1 MGADRHG
8 SSKGPPTAAGSSR
21 SGPPWAEL
29 LEGLPAAFYV
39 DRTDGTSVWVSSH
52 VESIIGLTEQEWA
65 SGYDR
70 WVERVH
76 PEDRDRVV
84 AANRRFLE
92 SGRQEPESDEYRVV
106 LPDGRVRWIHER
118 ALLLADADSGE
129 MLVHGVLVDVT
140 EERTSLEV
148 AERVGRLFRTLI
160 EHSREAVTIVDERGV
175 VLYQNPSMGR
185 VVGRPPEWFEGKTPL
200 DLMPPEDAARGR
212 EVLAKLHNKPGAQ
225 LPGEFR
231 LRHRDGSWR
240 VVEGVA
246 TNLLHDPAV
255 GGIVLNYRDVTEERE
270 QERRLRD
277 IEQRRQT
284 LLEDI
289 INAESE
295 QRSRI
300 AEELHDDTIQVM
312 AAALMEL
319 DRIDR
324 LLRKMDIDAA
334 RDAITGARGA
344 LTEATDRTRR
354 LTFELRPQ
362 LLEAAGLAAAVRD
375 LADALHHDT
384 GADVKVR
391 TRLSRYPVDI
401 ETLVYRTIRE
411 VLINVRKHARAA
423 NVSISLV
430 ERQGSLHGTIRDDGR
445 GFRSTRR
452 TSHRSTHIGMDTA
465 RERMRAMTGS
475 FDVTSVVGEGTT
487 VEFQLPL
494 PDLPPGQHP
503 KRLGNAQA

>member
-8 SSKGPPTAAGSSR
+8 SSKGPPTAAESSG

-29 LEGLPAAFYV
+29 LEALPAAFYV

-52 VESIIGLTEQEWA
+52 VETIIGLTEQEWA

>member
-1 MGADRHG
+1 M
-8 SSKGPPTAAGSSR
+8 
-21 SGPPWAEL
+21 
-29 LEGLPAAFYV
+29 
-39 DRTDGTSVWVSSH
+39 
-52 VESIIGLTEQEWA
+52 
-65 SGYDR
+65 
-70 WVERVH
+70 
-76 PEDRDRVV
+76 
-84 AANRRFLE
+84 
-92 SGRQEPESDEYRVV
+92 
-106 LPDGRVRWIHER
+106 RWIHER

-129 MLVHGVLVDVT
+129 RLVHGVLVDVT

-160 EHSREAVTIVDERGV
+160 EHSREAVTIVDEQGHRPLPEPVDGA
-175 VLYQNPSMGR
+175 GRRAAAR
-185 VVGRPPEWFEGKTPL
+185 VVRGQ
-200 DLMPPEDAARGR
+200 DAARSDATRGR
-212 EVLAKLHNKPGAQ
+212 GARARGACALRDRPGAQ

-231 LRHRDGSWR
+231 LRHKNGSWR

-255 GGIVLNYRDVTEERE
+255 RGIVLNYRDVTDERE

-289 INAESE
+289 INAEAE

-324 LLRKMDIDAA
+324 HLRRTDVDAA
-334 RDAITGARGA
+334 RDAITSARGA
-344 LTEATDRTRR
+344 LTKATDRTRR

-375 LADALHHDT
+375 LADALRRDT

-430 ERQGSLHGTIRDDGR
+430 ERQGGLHGTIRDDGR
-445 GFRSTRR
+445 GFRATRR
-452 TSHRSTHIGMDTA
+452 AVAPVHPHRHRDGT
-465 RERMRAMTGS
+465 RAHPV
-475 FDVTSVVGEGTT
+475 DDRQLRRHVGRRRGHHRR
-487 VEFQLPL
+487 VPAA
-494 PDLPPGQHP
+494 PPGRHP
-503 KRLGNAQA
+503 GHVSKRRGPARA

>member
-1 MGADRHG
+1 MGADRRG
-8 SSKGPPTAAGSSR
+8 SSKEPPTRAGSSQ

-29 LEGLPAAFYV
+29 LEALPAAFYL
-39 DRTDGTSVWVSSH
+39 DRPDGTSVWVSPH
-52 VESIIGLTEQEWA
+52 LESIIGLTEQEWA

-70 WVERVH
+70 WLERVH
-76 PEDRDRVV
+76 PDDRERVV
-84 AANRRFLE
+84 AGNRRFLE
-92 SGRQEPESDEYRVV
+92 GDPRESQSDEYRVV
-106 LPDGRVRWIHER
+106 LPDGRVRWIHDR
-118 ALLLADADSGE
+118 ALLIADADTAE
-129 MLVHGVLVDVT
+129 VLVYGVLVDVT
-140 EERTSLEV
+140 EERTSFEI
-148 AERVGRLFRTLI
+148 AERVGRLFRTLV
-160 EHSREAVTIVDERGV
+160 EHSREAVTIVDEKGT
-175 VLYQNPSMGR
+175 VLYQNPTMGR
-185 VVGRPPEWFEGKTPL
+185 VVDRPPEWFEGKTPL
-200 DLMPPEDAARGR
+200 DLMPPEDAAKGR
-212 EVLAKLHNKPGAQ
+212 DVLAQLHNRPGAQ

-231 LRHRDGSWR
+231 LRHKDGSWR

-255 GGIVLNYRDVTEERE
+255 GGIVLNYRDVTVERE
-270 QERRLRD
+270 RERQLRD

-289 INAESE
+289 INAEAE

-319 DRIDR
+319 DRVDR
-324 LLRKMDIDAA
+324 HLRTMDIDAA
-334 RDAITGARGA
+334 RVAITNAHSA
-344 LTEATDRTRR
+344 LTKATDRTRR

-375 LADALHHDT
+375 LADALRRDT

-391 TRLSRYPVDI
+391 TRLGRYPVDI

-430 ERQGSLHGTIRDDGR
+430 ERQGGLHGTIRDDGR
-445 GFRSTRR
+445 GFRTRR
-452 TSHRSTHIGMDTA
+452 SPSHPSTHIGMDTA
-465 RERMRAMTGS
+465 RERIRAMTGS
-475 FDVTSVVGEGTT
+475 FDVTSAVGEGTT

-494 PDLPPGQHP
+494 PDVTSDPVS
-503 KRLGNAQA
+503 KRRGPTRA

>member
-29 LEGLPAAFYV
+29 LEALPAAFYV

-52 VESIIGLTEQEWA
+52 VETIIGLTEQEWA